1 MSGKH
6 TKGKNDDK
14 VVVSPEDTAAPHS
27 KRKKKKKLT
36 RGQIIKRVM
45 IGVIVCLFLVAGGIF
60 TYIAYLLN
68 SMDVVDIPKDDT
80 QINLSDQY
88 QDKKYDGIRNIAVFG
103 VDRRGG
109 NANTRSDVIM
119 IVTLDNQHKKVKAT
133 SLLRDSYVSVEGYGK
148 TKLTH
153 AYSYG
158 GPELAIK
165 TINSNFNMN
174 IRDFVTV
181 DFDSMAKIVD
191 AVGGVDIEVTQGE
204 LESLNKCIDEYA
216 DAYDIEKRTYV
227 TSAGM
232 QHLNGMQA
240 CGYARV
246 RYDHNNGDDRRRTD
260 RQRRVMEEV
269 FNKALNMDPAG
280 YLSLAQTL
288 LPLVETSFSAG
299 DLIGLV
305 GEATDILTNDSA
317 EFEQARFPM
326 DNDSTFPTIDGMSVV
341 DFDHEVTNEKLYN
354 FIFEDIDPSGTTSS
368 TSKNN
373 S

>member
-80 QINLSDQY
+80 QINISDQY

-153 AYSYG
+153 AYS
-158 GPELAIK
+158 
-165 TINSNFNMN
+165 
-174 IRDFVTV
+174 
-181 DFDSMAKIVD
+181 
-191 AVGGVDIEVTQGE
+191 
-204 LESLNKCIDEYA
+204 
-216 DAYDIEKRTYV
+216 
-227 TSAGM
+227 
-232 QHLNGMQA
+232 
-240 CGYARV
+240 
-246 RYDHNNGDDRRRTD
+246 
-260 RQRRVMEEV
+260 
-269 FNKALNMDPAG
+269 
-280 YLSLAQTL
+280 
-288 LPLVETSFSAG
+288 
-299 DLIGLV
+299 
-305 GEATDILTNDSA
+305 
-317 EFEQARFPM
+317 
-326 DNDSTFPTIDGMSVV
+326 
-341 DFDHEVTNEKLYN
+341 
-354 FIFEDIDPSGTTSS
+354 
-368 TSKNN
+368 
-373 S
+373 